1 MDVFQAAE
9 VGCSAADIMEDMVLE
24 HTATVAILVDPTV
37 IHALRP
43 AAVQL
48 ESALLGT
55 ELIAAS
61 FGSTCSVE
69 FDGFDSKIRLNMH
82 PVQLTTSTV
91 TNLPTSSTE
100 MGLPTTYLDSSL
112 DRWQTGAREPAST
125 FLQVQVSVF
134 SETT

>member
-1 MDVFQAAE
+1 MDVVQAAE

-24 HTATVAILVDPTV
+24 HTATVGILVDPTV
-37 IHALRP
+37 IHAPRP

-55 ELIAAS
+55 EPNAAS

-100 MGLPTTYLDSSL
+100 MGLPTT
-112 DRWQTGAREPAST
+112 
-125 FLQVQVSVF
+125 
-134 SETT
+134 